1 MVKQEQGLRQGC
13 VLSPILFCAFAN
25 TFLLKGPT
33 KAVPQEMEL
42 VVKEFLG
49 QGLQRLEGTD
59 HGINCPALAR
69 RFMTTLFMDD
79 TTLMSP
85 TR

>member
-1 MVKQEQGLRQGC
+1 
-13 VLSPILFCAFAN
+13 
-25 TFLLKGPT
+25 
-33 KAVPQEMEL
+33 MEE
-42 VVKEFLG
+42 VVQEFLG

-85 TR
+85 TKRGLEAELEVYLNFCRKMRMRLNTGFQYY